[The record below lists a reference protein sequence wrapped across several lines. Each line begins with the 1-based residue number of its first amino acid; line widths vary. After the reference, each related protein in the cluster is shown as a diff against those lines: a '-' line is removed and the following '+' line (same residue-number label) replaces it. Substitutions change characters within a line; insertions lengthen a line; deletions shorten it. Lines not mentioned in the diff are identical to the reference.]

1 MFITSEGHSQMS
13 RIADENEYVGGDV
26 FSDLN
31 VYVYTVGIH
40 IDCILNEH
48 WILAES
54 NKEIKR
60 IAHWVFVSG

>member
-1 MFITSEGHSQMS
+1 MCCIITNYNKGNLVFITSEGHSQMS

-48 WILAES
+48 
-54 NKEIKR
+54 
-60 IAHWVFVSG
+60 